1 MNGDGFDDLI
11 IGAFL
16 ADTGVGINDIDSGE
30 SYVVF
35 GKASGFASSLNLA
48 SAQRHERVCAQRH

>member
-11 IGAFL
+11 IGARR
-16 ADTGVGINDIDSGE
+16 AAGHAGE

-35 GKASGFASSLNLA
+35 GGNFTGGAETQVGTSGGEYA
-48 SAQRHERVCAQRH
+48 